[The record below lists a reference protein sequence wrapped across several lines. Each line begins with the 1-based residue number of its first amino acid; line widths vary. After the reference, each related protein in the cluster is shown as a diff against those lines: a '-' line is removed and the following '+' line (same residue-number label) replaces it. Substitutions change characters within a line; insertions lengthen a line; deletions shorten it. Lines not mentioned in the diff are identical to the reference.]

1 MRSRSQAP
9 PPSTCGV
16 RVQLVGG
23 AGHEE
28 AALAVEA
35 LLHQGLEEVL
45 EEAASILRR
54 GERGKGEREVKG
66 PGGEGAQ
73 RKEAPPQR
81 KEAPGPSSACH
92 RSPLP
97 SPTLPTHP
105 VPTLPPHTPHHT
117 HHARLCCAVLV
128 NELHSDASLERISQ
142 RC

>member
-66 PGGEGAQ
+66 PGGGGGTEEG
-73 RKEAPPQR
+73 
-81 KEAPGPSSACH
+81 GPSSEEGGT
-92 RSPLP
+92 RPLLSLSSLSPPLP
-97 SPTLPTHP
+97 HS
-105 VPTLPPHTPHHT
+105 PHTPSPHSASTHT
-117 HHARLCCAVLV
+117 PPHPPRPPLLRRAR
-128 NELHSDASLERISQ
+128 Q
-142 RC
+142 